1 LAVHLIGRYMKQ
13 IFILTLL
20 STTLWAQIP
29 TGYYDDA
36 SGLLGTPLQQALH
49 DVIDDHT
56 VVSYSSL
63 WTHYQTTDVKPNGK
77 VWDMYSHVPDGVQPY
92 EFTFVEDQCGNYSGE
107 GSCYNREH
115 SWPKSWF
122 NDVAPMNTDIFHVV
136 PSDGY
141 VNGQRGNYPY
151 GEVASPT
158 WTSQNGSKKG
168 PNTYPGY
175 SGTVFEPIDA
185 YKGDFARAYFYMST
199 RYLNEDGGWPGSPMV
214 NGAQLEQWALDMMME
229 WHAQDPV
236 SQKEID
242 RNNDIYYHVQSNR
255 NPFVDHS
262 NYVDLIW
269 GDPPVL
275 PLAPSDLQASNITS
289 NSAEL
294 HWNDNADNEDGY
306 YLYQSGLRIATLPS
320 GATFVTV
327 GNLTPLHTYYYSVS
341 CYNSSGESSS
351 SSTLTF
357 STLASGDTTVTHFM
371 EGFEVWAGSGSTYF
385 EGDITLSSGTWNVYK
400 AGNYT
405 LGDPPHNG
413 DYTIAINDD
422 TQGAHI
428 TTPAVNTLGTVSFY
442 YYQRNGA
449 STDEFQLQKSDNN
462 AAFEL
467 VSTHNYNVGNA
478 YTLFSAVLND
488 TSSSVRVRIVND
500 NQAGH
505 LIIDDFAVTHY
516 DPVSINDGNTVSPS
530 RITLSPSYP
539 NPFNPEVSLSFQ
551 VSGDASAVQIQVYDI
566 QGELIAT
573 PLQSNAAAGS
583 NSVTWDGTNRH
594 GESQPSGMYIVKLST
609 PLESRFQRITLLR

>member
-1 LAVHLIGRYMKQ
+1 MKQ
-13 IFILTLL
+13 LIILSLL
-20 STTLWAQIP
+20 STALWAQIP
-29 TGYYDDA
+29 TGYYDNA

-49 DVIDDHT
+49 DIIDDHT

-77 VWDMYSHVPDGVQPY
+77 VWDMYSHIPDGAQPY
-92 EFTFVEDQCGNYSGE
+92 EFTFVTDQCGNYSGE

-141 VNGQRGNYPY
+141 TNGQRGNYPY
-151 GEVASPT
+151 GEVTSPT

-175 SGTVFEPIDA
+175 TGTVFEPIDA

-199 RYLNEDGGWPGSPMV
+199 RYLNEDSSWPGSPMV
-214 NGAQLEQWALDMMME
+214 DGAQLEQWALDMMME
-229 WHAQDPV
+229 WHLEDPV

-242 RNNDIYYHVQSNR
+242 RNNDIYNYVQFNR
-255 NPFVDHS
+255 NPFVDHP

-269 GDPPVL
+269 GDPPAL
-275 PLAPSDLQASNITS
+275 PVSPSNLQASNITV

-294 HWNDNADNEDGY
+294 NWTDNAENEDGY
-306 YLYQSGLRIATLPS
+306 YLYQNGLRVSTLPS
-320 GATFVTV
+320 GATFAIVE
-327 GNLTPLHTYYYSVS
+327 NLSPLQTYNYSVS
-341 CYNSSGESSS
+341 CFNSEGESATSS
-351 SSTLTF
+351 HTFTTLGG
-357 STLASGDTTVTHFM
+357 GDSTVTHFM
-371 EGFEVWAGSGSTYF
+371 EGFESWSGSGSSYF
-385 EGDITLSSGTWNVYK
+385 EGDIELSSGMWNVYR

-449 STDEFQLQKSDNN
+449 DTDVFQLQKSDNG

-467 VSTHNYNVGNA
+467 VSTHSYNVGST

-488 TSSSVRVRIVND
+488 TSSSVRVRVVND
-500 NQAGH
+500 NQTGH
-505 LIIDDFAVTHY
+505 LIIDDFTVTHY
-516 DPVSINDGNTVSPS
+516 DPVSIDETAQVIPTNL
-530 RITLSPSYP
+530 TLSPAYP
-539 NPFNPEVSLSFQ
+539 NPFNPQVTLSFEI
-551 VSGDASAVQIQVYDI
+551 SEDTEFTQIQIFDI
-566 QGELIAT
+566 QGQLMDT
-573 PLQSNAAAGS
+573 PIQNAYSIGAY
-583 NSVTWDGTNRH
+583 SVIWDGTNQS
-594 GESQPSGMYIVKLST
+594 GEALPSGIYLVKLST
-609 PLESRFQRITLLR
+609 PQESRFQRITLLR